1 MSLGQRIKQIRLER
15 GETMGEFGKRFEPA
29 VADSN
34 VSRWER
40 DINEPHPANLNKIA
54 VLGNTTVDELLH
66 GKPNGLTTALE
77 IMDYYIEHY
86 TKLEDIDTVRK
97 LKEIR
102 IDMENADKFGR
113 NG

>member
-1 MSLGQRIKQIRLER
+1 MSLGERIKQIRLER

-54 VLGNTTVDELLH
+54 VLGNMTIDELLH
-66 GKPNGLTTALE
+66 GQPNETTTALE
-77 IMDYYIEHY
+77 IMEYYIDHY
-86 TKLEDIDTVRK
+86 TKLEHNDTVRK

-102 IDMENADKFGR
+102 VDMENAERFGR
-113 NG
+113 SD